1 MKSTSRQKLE
11 GENFAFY
18 VLLLQLQTLQ
28 RLAISIL
35 ASFQIVIVFEIP
47 TKSCLE
53 FVNAF
58 HLFAIA
64 PQCLIEE
71 CPNVHFRLILCPNLW
86 VIVNDT
92 ALTNHCP
99 LLFQFCP
106 VILHYKMLA
115 EKKSQPIYRCNIF
128 QAFQSLPVCPLIEE
142 SEQSLNHVRI
152 YTTS

>member
-58 HLFAIA
+58 HLFAIP
-64 PQCLIEE
+64 PQYLLEE

-92 ALTNHCP
+92 ALTNHCQ
-99 LLFQFCP
+99 LSFQFCP

-115 EKKSQPIYRCNIF
+115 EKKSQPIYGAGAISFKPFNP
-128 QAFQSLPVCPLIEE
+128 SLFLLEE
-142 SEQSLNHVRI
+142 SVQSVNHVRI